1 MCCSMR
7 KSKAAKHPYKG
18 GSTPLET
25 NCGHGRCPANSRLIR
40 KLHYY
45 QNRDDYLQR
54 AKEQPKDKTREYKRR
69 WKENNIGRVNAD
81 TAFRKKRIKNAT
93 PKWLTEEQHE
103 QIVAVYEESA
113 RLTQETGVTHHV
125 DHIVP
130 VRGKVVSGLH
140 VPWNLQILTADENY
154 IKNNKFNEPTT

>member
-1 MCCSMR
+1 MA
-7 KSKAAKHPYKG
+7 KNNAAKHPYKG
-18 GSTPLET
+18 GSTPLAT
-25 NCGHGRCPANSRLIR
+25 NCGKGRCPANQKLIR
-40 KLHYY
+40 ALHYWS
-45 QNRDDYLQR
+45 NREKYIER
-54 AKEQPKDKTREYKRR
+54 AKSQSKEKLREYKKR

-93 PKWLTEEQHE
+93 PKWLTEEQHA

-113 RLTQETGVTHHV
+113 RLTQETGVSHHV

-130 VRGKVVSGLH
+130 VRGKLVSGLH

-154 IKNNKFNEPTT
+154 IKNNKFDESTA